1 MIRVLFL
8 VPSLTGGGA
17 ERVMVTLLRHLDRSR
32 FEPILAV
39 VDTRRAAFLDQ
50 VPKDVEL
57 IDLECS
63 RVRRALPA
71 IVRLIRRL
79 RPEVVFS
86 TLGHLNLGLAISR
99 PLLPK
104 GVKLIGRETT
114 LVTLGLEDRRHAAL
128 WRLGYRRLYR
138 RLDRVV
144 CQSRAM
150 RDDLVENLAF
160 PPDKVAVIHN
170 PVDMERIGSHLGRD
184 GPARADRSDGTT
196 LHLVA
201 AGRLRTV
208 KGFDLLLEAMALCP
222 DLPMHLTLLG
232 EGPEEQ
238 ALRRLAA
245 SLGLQGRAEFAGFV
259 PDPFALFARADAFV
273 LSSRFEGFP
282 NVVLE
287 ALACGT
293 PVIATPARGGLREI
307 IDTIPQC
314 ELANEVSAEALA
326 GAIRSWAARRPG
338 RVDAAVLA
346 PFRVERIVS
355 LYETEILR
363 TAAGP
368 PPAS

>member
-1 MIRVLFL
+1 
-8 VPSLTGGGA
+8 
-17 ERVMVTLLRHLDRSR
+17 
-32 FEPILAV
+32 
-39 VDTRRAAFLDQ
+39 
-50 VPKDVEL
+50 
-57 IDLECS
+57 
-63 RVRRALPA
+63 
-71 IVRLIRRL
+71 
-79 RPEVVFS
+79 
-86 TLGHLNLGLAISR
+86 
-99 PLLPK
+99 
-104 GVKLIGRETT
+104 
-114 LVTLGLEDRRHAAL
+114 
-128 WRLGYRRLYR
+128 
-138 RLDRVV
+138 
-144 CQSRAM
+144 
-150 RDDLVENLAF
+150 
-160 PPDKVAVIHN
+160 
-170 PVDMERIGSHLGRD
+170 
-184 GPARADRSDGTT
+184 
-196 LHLVA
+196 
-201 AGRLRTV
+201 
-208 KGFDLLLEAMALCP
+208 MALCP

-245 SLGLQGRAEFAGFV
+245 SLGLQGRVEFAGFV
-259 PDPFALFARADAFV
+259 TDPFALFARADAFV

-293 PVIATPARGGLREI
+293 PVIATPALGGVREI

-314 ELANEVSAEALA
+314 ELADEVSAEALA